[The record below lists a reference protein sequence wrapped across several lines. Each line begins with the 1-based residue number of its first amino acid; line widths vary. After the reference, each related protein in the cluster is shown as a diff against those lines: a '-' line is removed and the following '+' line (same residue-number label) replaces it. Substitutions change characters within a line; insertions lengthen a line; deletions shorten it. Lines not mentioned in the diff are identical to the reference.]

1 MRTRAAVREPEMVA
15 LGVIVIVGLGLRVY
29 FVESW
34 RPALVGFPDSG
45 IYVEDAITG
54 VFNDPL
60 RVGGY
65 SEFLRLMHGLRPHLS
80 FAIFV
85 QHLLGLASGLLLFGA
100 VRRAGLSGWAALFPA
115 AVVILGGSELFI
127 EHAPLTEA
135 TFIFCVDLAL
145 YALVRTWTGVR
156 PWTSAILAGAA
167 LGIGTDLRSVGLLLL
182 PLLVALLAS
191 PSPGRW
197 RRRVLCGVLALVAAA
212 VPIETY
218 LYLHRQSVG
227 YGGFTGAG
235 YFDAYARVAPFADCS
250 KFHPP
255 SGTAKLCIHVP
266 PSQRPGHDVWEF
278 TGLSPAVQAYG
289 EPDLTVPKP
298 SENSQLRSFTEAA
311 VLGQPGRY
319 VQYVARDLV
328 RIVDPSFAS
337 SPYGAA
343 GPTGGGYGNTP
354 QSLQDYY
361 FNPTASIAIQ
371 RLLTTYYPG
380 DGTVHRDLSF
390 LKSYDRDTR
399 IQGPLMVILLLLA
412 LAAPLLATGPQ
423 RRASLLFGATTVV
436 LLAGPIFLSE
446 YDYRF
451 TIPAFG
457 PLAAAAS
464 IGAWGAVTRLRPHT
478 TPSRQA
484 SMASTTAPDPGESD
498 AVRPQ

>member
-1 MRTRAAVREPEMVA
+1 VAAPRNAAHRQAALRKRLEASSGGLVTRTRAAAGRRELVA
-15 LGVIVIVGLGLRVY
+15 LGLVVLVGLGLRVY
-29 FVESW
+29 FVDSW

-65 SEFLRLMHGLRPHLS
+65 SEFLRLMHGLRAHLS

-85 QHLLGLASGLLLFGA
+85 QHVLGLASGLFLFGT
-100 VRRAGLSGWAALFPA
+100 VRRAGVSGCAALFPA

-135 TFIFCVDLAL
+135 TFIFSVDLAL
-145 YALVRTWTGVR
+145 YALIRGWAGAKGRAWV
-156 PWTSAILAGAA
+156 ILAGVA
-167 LGIGTDLRSVGLLLL
+167 LGIATDLRSVGLLLL
-182 PLLVALLAS
+182 PVLVAVFLLAG
-191 PSPGRW
+191 PSRW
-197 RRRVLCGVLALVAAA
+197 RPRVLCGVLALIAAA
-212 VPIETY
+212 VPIEAY

-250 KFHPP
+250 KFRPP
-255 SGTAKLCIHVP
+255 SGTAKLCIHIP

-298 SENSQLRSFTEAA
+298 NENSQLRSFTEAA

-328 RIVDPSFAS
+328 RIVDPSYPS

-343 GPTGGGYGNTP
+343 EPTGGGYGNTP

-390 LKSYDRDTR
+390 LKSYERDTR
-399 IQGPLMVILLLLA
+399 IQGPLMVILLL
-412 LAAPLLATGPQ
+412 G
-423 RRASLLFGATTVV
+423 
-436 LLAGPIFLSE
+436 
-446 YDYRF
+446 
-451 TIPAFG
+451 
-457 PLAAAAS
+457 
-464 IGAWGAVTRLRPHT
+464 
-478 TPSRQA
+478 RQA
-484 SMASTTAPDPGESD
+484 PSLPTPGEGTAPAPGLDSARE
-498 AVRPQ
+498 RPR

>member
-1 MRTRAAVREPEMVA
+1 
-15 LGVIVIVGLGLRVY
+15 
-29 FVESW
+29 
-34 RPALVGFPDSG
+34 
-45 IYVEDAITG
+45 
-54 VFNDPL
+54 
-60 RVGGY
+60 
-65 SEFLRLMHGLRPHLS
+65 MHGLRAHLS

-85 QHLLGLASGLLLFGA
+85 QHLLGLVSGLLLFGA
-100 VRRAGLSGWAALFPA
+100 VRRAGVSGRAALFPA

-135 TFIFCVDLAL
+135 TFIFSVDLAL
-145 YALVRTWTGVR
+145 YALIRAWAGTT
-156 PWTSAILAGAA
+156 PWAWAILAGAA
-167 LGIGTDLRSVGLLLL
+167 LGIATDLRSVGLLLL
-182 PLLVALLAS
+182 PLLVAVLAS

-212 VPIETY
+212 VPIESY

-250 KFHPP
+250 KFRPP
-255 SGTAKLCIHVP
+255 SGTAKLCIHIP

-298 SENSQLRSFTEAA
+298 NENSRLRSFTEAA

-337 SPYGAA
+337 SPYGAV

-371 RLLTTYYPG
+371 RVLTTYYPG

-390 LKSYDRDTR
+390 LKSYERDTR
-399 IQGPLMVILLLLA
+399 IQGPLMVFLLLLA
-412 LAAPLLATGPQ
+412 LAAPLLATVRQ

-478 TPSRQA
+478 TRSRHA
-484 SMASTTAPDPGESD
+484 TMAGTTAPDPGESD